1 MGEDMKNIFDFSYE
15 KLVSFLIDNGFKKY
29 NADQIIDWVYKKHV
43 YDFNKMSNLSK
54 NLISFL
60 CENFTFDFIEIV
72 KEEKDIDTSKYLF
85 KLNDG
90 NYIEAVLMKH
100 NYGVSLCVS
109 SQVGC
114 NMGCSFCESGRL
126 KKVRDLT
133 VSEMVMQVILI
144 EDKLGKKINNLVLMG
159 IGEPFDN
166 YDNVMDF
173 IRILTNNKMINLG
186 QRKITVSTCG
196 IIPKIYEF
204 MNEDMQVNLA
214 ISLHAAFDETRNK
227 LMKINKVYPL
237 KDLLEAIDKYIEKT
251 GRRVTIE
258 YIMLDK
264 VNDRD
269 IDAENLVKLFKN
281 KLIYINLIPYNN
293 VESFTYKKSKK
304 SQILKFYDIL
314 KKGNINVTI
323 RREFGSNVSAACG
336 QLRGR
341 ACKEGESCL

>member
-1 MGEDMKNIFDFSYE
+1 MKSIFDFTYE
-15 KLVSFLIDNGFKKY
+15 KLVLFLIDNGFKKY
-29 NADQIIDWVYKKHV
+29 NADQIIDWIYNKHI

-54 NLISFL
+54 NLILFLKNNFSF
-60 CENFTFDFIEIV
+60 EFIKIV

-126 KKVRDLT
+126 KKVRDLN

-144 EDKLGKKINNLVLMG
+144 EEKIGKKINNLVLMG

-173 IRILTNNKMINLG
+173 VKVLTNNKMINLG
-186 QRKITVSTCG
+186 QRKITISTCG
-196 IIPKIYEF
+196 IVPKIKEF
-204 MNEDMQVNLA
+204 MSEELQVNLA
-214 ISLHAAFDETRNK
+214 ISLHAADNETRNK
-227 LMKINKVYPL
+227 LMKINKVY
-237 KDLLEAIDKYIEKT
+237 KIEDLIKVIDDYIEKT
-251 GRRVTIE
+251 NRRVTIE
-258 YIMLDK
+258 YIMLDGI
-264 VNDRD
+264 NDRES
-269 IDAENLVKLFKN
+269 DAKKLIELFKG
-281 KLIYINLIPYNN
+281 KLIYINLIPYNS

-341 ACKEGESCL
+341 ASKEGESCL